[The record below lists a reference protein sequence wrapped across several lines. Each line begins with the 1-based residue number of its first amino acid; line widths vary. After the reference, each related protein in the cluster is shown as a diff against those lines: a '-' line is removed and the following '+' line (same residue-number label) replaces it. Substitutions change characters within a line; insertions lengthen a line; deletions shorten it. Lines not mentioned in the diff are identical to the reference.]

1 MIHGTRKCCQRF
13 VPSSAAEIDRLD
25 NLATHLFDQTKT
37 QDKDPNNDP
46 DEEQERLLASII
58 RDCAATQSLPLCKK
72 IHATI
77 ARDHRSH
84 LFISN
89 LLIEAY
95 CRCGSLD
102 DATTVFGQMLA
113 HKNAVSWTLLIAA
126 NARKGHYSRAFH
138 LFQSMQLEGVRPDR
152 VTYLTILSA
161 CSDPSAL
168 PVCRSIHAQ
177 LTGMGYG
184 SEPGFIK
191 SYSMCGDLAAARDA
205 FDRIAPKSVSCWNAM
220 MIAYAE
226 RDLHEEILEL
236 YRRMDARPNE
246 TTVINV
252 LGACSALKNSTVGKL
267 VHNDSSRIGLDA
279 DTFVANSILTMYTKC
294 DLVEESVCVL
304 EAMPV
309 RDVVSWNII
318 LAANARNGD
327 FKVVLELFRKMEH
340 QGIKPSSVT
349 FVTLVQSLARL
360 GDDVEAARS
369 IHSRILGS
377 GVEIHDALLNALLNL
392 YGKTGVEDARSFF
405 STSMPAKNLV
415 SWNTMIS
422 ACLGWGESEEAL
434 ELHRRMDL
442 EGVKGDEITFVA
454 ILGACAATQNIVQGR
469 SIHAR
474 ILASPSRISSDVAVG
489 NALAGMY
496 AACGLLHLAS
506 DLLDDQAKVEEESS
520 VVTWS
525 AMISSQETMAES
537 CVIYRRMLLEG
548 IRPNHVSFLSLIAAC
563 EKELNRIEDGRSS
576 IQEHFDRIQGHIREA
591 GLELVPVVTTA
602 LMSFHTKL
610 GRGLDRARD
619 LFQRLEERSVWPW
632 VAMMTAANSSG
643 DPRLA
648 LHFFH
653 AMLHDGTVP
662 DEMAFAVALTACR
675 EMKCP
680 HRGGAVHS
688 WFLESGILSARVDTL
703 AINLYAKCGA
713 AKSARTAFDRSLDRR
728 NPVAWSSMIA
738 AYAECGE
745 IQRALCLHRDMG
757 LEGIEQD
764 AVTFVSLLFSC
775 SHGGLARRAMEIF
788 ASMQGDHGVDPI
800 PEHYGCVVD
809 LLGRCGH
816 LRDAEA
822 LVNSMPMEPSVE
834 QWTSLLNASTL
845 HLDPCHTS

>member
-1 MIHGTRKCCQRF
+1 
-13 VPSSAAEIDRLD
+13 
-25 NLATHLFDQTKT
+25 
-37 QDKDPNNDP
+37 
-46 DEEQERLLASII
+46 LLASII

-126 NARKGHYSRAFH
+126 SARKGHLSRAFH

-152 VTYLTILSA
+152 VTHLTILSA
-161 CSDPSAL
+161 CSDPVAL

-246 TTVINV
+246 TTVIHV
-252 LGACSALKNSTVGKL
+252 LRACSALKNSTVGKL
-267 VHNDSSRIGLDA
+267 VHKESSQIGLDA
-279 DTFVANSILTMYTKC
+279 DIFVANSILTMYTKC

-349 FVTLVQSLARL
+349 F
-360 GDDVEAARS
+360 
-369 IHSRILGS
+369 
-377 GVEIHDALLNALLNL
+377 
-392 YGKTGVEDARSFF
+392 
-405 STSMPAKNLV
+405 
-415 SWNTMIS
+415 
-422 ACLGWGESEEAL
+422 
-434 ELHRRMDL
+434 
-442 EGVKGDEITFVA
+442 
-454 ILGACAATQNIVQGR
+454 
-469 SIHAR
+469 
-474 ILASPSRISSDVAVG
+474 
-489 NALAGMY
+489 
-496 AACGLLHLAS
+496 
-506 DLLDDQAKVEEESS
+506 
-520 VVTWS
+520 
-525 AMISSQETMAES
+525 
-537 CVIYRRMLLEG
+537 
-548 IRPNHVSFLSLIAAC
+548 
-563 EKELNRIEDGRSS
+563 
-576 IQEHFDRIQGHIREA
+576 
-591 GLELVPVVTTA
+591 
-602 LMSFHTKL
+602 
-610 GRGLDRARD
+610 
-619 LFQRLEERSVWPW
+619 
-632 VAMMTAANSSG
+632 
-643 DPRLA
+643 
-648 LHFFH
+648 
-653 AMLHDGTVP
+653 
-662 DEMAFAVALTACR
+662 MAFAVALTACR

-680 HRGGAVHS
+680 HRGEAVHS
-688 WFLESGILSARVDTL
+688 WFLESGIQSARLDTL

-713 AKSARTAFDRSLDRR
+713 AESARTAFDRSLDRR

-745 IQRALCLHRDMG
+745 IQRALCLHREMG

-764 AVTFVSLLFSC
+764 TVTFVSLLFSC

-788 ASMQGDHGVDPI
+788 TSMQGDHGVDPI

-816 LRDAEA
+816 LRDAEV
-822 LVNSMPMEPSVE
+822 LMNSMPSEPSVE
-834 QWTSLLNASTL
+834 HWTSLLNA
-845 HLDPCHTS
+845 C